1 MGEHLVSI
9 KKNGNHV
16 ANSPVS
22 IMVVQSEIGDAR
34 RAKVYGRGLSEGRT
48 FEMSDFIVDTRDAG
62 VCGGGPRGRGVGTG
76 FFCSDC
82 FAFLSCQLSFLSKHP
97 SNYRSLD
104 MVVVAAQGQP

>member
-62 VCGGGPRGRGVGTG
+62 VCGGGPGGRGFGTG

-104 MVVVAAQGQP
+104 MVIIAAQGQP